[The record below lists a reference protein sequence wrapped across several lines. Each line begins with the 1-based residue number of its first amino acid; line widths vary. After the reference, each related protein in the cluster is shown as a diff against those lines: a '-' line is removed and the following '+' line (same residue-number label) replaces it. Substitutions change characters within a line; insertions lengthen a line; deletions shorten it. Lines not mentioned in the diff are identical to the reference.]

1 MNAPHIKRPRPNALR
16 CSVTALTFS
25 AIAATGLAQDGGKT
39 IDWSDLDQ
47 ATSEAASKADDPRAA
62 FKISECPVERFE
74 EAYGGTIDAA
84 NVHAASAIQL
94 EVLRI
99 CTKRQDLADQL
110 QKNNQRLRE
119 EINIEAVRDK
129 ELQAF
134 LAWRDMSDEERRAAL
149 AATKP
154 ALRSALPKPSSTPQ
168 TKSSS
173 FSNSK
178 SIAEEEKIAAANEAP
193 QTPTPATDPADAAAI
208 AASTA
213 PVSNTNPTQSTYP
226 EPTTD
231 HRGCA
236 PEYLVDLAGHQR
248 GGDGQYIWATLRGPL
263 GQRFVVR
270 AGDQLPGGVKIKSVS
285 REVVLV
291 TSKAGTTQQ
300 LAKAPEAAPEPN
312 DASFSYTLVE
322 QSQAIGGS
330 NPNSTFTLPTLE
342 DLDQ

>member
-1 MNAPHIKRPRPNALR
+1 MPAQNFKQRQPNAPQLSTFALIF
-16 CSVTALTFS
+16 AAFAS
-25 AIAATGLAQDGGKT
+25 ASLAQDAGRA

-47 ATSEAASKADDPRAA
+47 ATSEAARKADDPRAA

-119 EINIEAVRDK
+119 EINIEAVRDE

-149 AATKP
+149 ATTEP
-154 ALRSALPKPSSTPQ
+154 VPSPTIPNPSAPQ
-168 TKSSS
+168 TPSSS
-173 FSNSK
+173 FSNTNP
-178 SIAEEEKIAAANEAP
+178 IAEEENSAASDEAT
-193 QTPTPATDPADAAAI
+193 QNPTPATDPTDAAAI

-213 PVSNTNPTQSTYP
+213 PDPSINPTQSTYP
-226 EPTTD
+226 EPATD

-291 TSKAGTTQQ
+291 TNKTGAIQQ
-300 LAKAPEAAPEPN
+300 LAKAPEAAHEPN
-312 DASFSYTLVE
+312 DASFL
-322 QSQAIGGS
+322 
-330 NPNSTFTLPTLE
+330 FTLTKQDQAVSSEFVMPTLE
-342 DLDQ
+342 DLDK